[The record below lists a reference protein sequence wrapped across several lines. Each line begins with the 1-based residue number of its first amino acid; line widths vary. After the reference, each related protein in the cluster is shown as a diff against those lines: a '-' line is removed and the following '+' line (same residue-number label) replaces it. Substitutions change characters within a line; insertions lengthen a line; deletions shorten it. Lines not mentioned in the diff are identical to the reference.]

1 LELSP
6 VLVHDL
12 SEIDHWMHALPSI
25 LFLSQRS
32 AHFGL
37 PG

>member
-12 SEIDHWMHALPSI
+12 SEIDHWVRALPSI
-25 LFLSQRS
+25 YF
-32 AHFGL
+32 
-37 PG
+37 